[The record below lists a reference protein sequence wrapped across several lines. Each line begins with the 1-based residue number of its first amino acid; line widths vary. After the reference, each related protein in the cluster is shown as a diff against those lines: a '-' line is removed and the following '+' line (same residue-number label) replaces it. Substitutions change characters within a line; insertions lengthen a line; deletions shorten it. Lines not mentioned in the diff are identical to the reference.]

1 MTMTRLMATT
11 TAVMASAAART
22 PVVVTGMT
30 ITAATTTASVRV
42 VATLTTPAPKQRHLP
57 LTGTSRTIRYH
68 PPSLPRLLLR
78 LPDGLLNLLLR
89 RLRLLLPIT
98 NIILFHLLP
107 LNLLHSLL
115 NELGGNAHR
124 SFCADSSKFH
134 SFSVNDAAF
143 FSKNGVSVTW
153 ICFGSI
159 VYAMHSI
166 CNHIPRPK
174 PTCCRSYQ

>member
-89 RLRLLLPIT
+89 CLRLLLPIT

-115 NELGGNAHR
+115 NELGRNAHR
-124 SFCADSSKFH
+124 VVLRRQQQVPQLLCERRRILLQEWRQCDLDMLRIDRLRDAFNLQSHTSSKA
-134 SFSVNDAAF
+134 N
-143 FSKNGVSVTW
+143 
-153 ICFGSI
+153 
-159 VYAMHSI
+159 ML
-166 CNHIPRPK
+166 
-174 PTCCRSYQ
+174 

>member
-124 SFCADSSKFH
+124 VVLRRQQQVPQLLCERRRILLQEWRQCDLDMLRIDRLRDAFHLQSHTSSKA
-134 SFSVNDAAF
+134 N
-143 FSKNGVSVTW
+143 
-153 ICFGSI
+153 
-159 VYAMHSI
+159 ML
-166 CNHIPRPK
+166 
-174 PTCCRSYQ
+174 